1 MNNRPRLCK
10 CKVCKSEY
18 VKYRSFETWCSP
30 ECALV
35 LLEQKKRK
43 IQRRKDA
50 ARRNELKS
58 KSELA
63 RDAQTAFNKYIR
75 ARDAELPCISCGRFH
90 EGQYH
95 AGHYRSVGACPE
107 LRFEEFNVWKQCAPC
122 NNHLSGNIV
131 NYRKRLIEKIG
142 IEKVEWLEGPHEPK
156 HYTKEELRE
165 IRALYIQKLKE
176 LKNG

>member
-1 MNNRPRLCK
+1 MAIGLRPRKCRHCK
-10 CKVCKSEY
+10 Q
-18 VKYRSFETWCSP
+18 KYIPQRPLQTACSVD
-30 ECALV
+30 CAIALM
-35 LLEQKKRK
+35 EAAKRK

-58 KSELA
+58 KGELS

-75 ARDAELPCISCGRFH
+75 ARDEAEPCISCGRFH
-90 EGQYH
+90 QGQYH

-107 LRFEEFNVWKQCAPC
+107 LRFEEINVWKQCAPC

-131 NYRKRLIEKIG
+131 NYRKRLVEKIG